1 MPVTINGNGSITGLS
16 VGGLGSGVVNNSNLA
31 NNAVNA
37 SKVDL
42 TDNYA
47 FTGTFTTPNGYNL
60 LATKNDSSS
69 TNYNSDTLIFDLN
82 AYLSTYDV
90 FYFDVKYYNT
100 SPQGSQHV
108 YFHWDDV
115 GGSNMTLRYVSNG
128 LSQDGSTATP
138 HNGSS
143 VYFRPAFAS
152 QFQTTTTYQFYLYNS
167 TISDTSMDATIT
179 GQTSWYREGSGV
191 SAANFAAQA
200 QSDDKFRYFYLNA
213 DVNNS
218 DTGYGRVD
226 ARLYGVS

>member
-1 MPVTINGNGSITGLS
+1 MPVTINGSGSIAGLS
-16 VGGLGSGVVNNSNLA
+16 VGGLGSGVVNTATLA

-47 FTGTFTTPNGYNL
+47 FTGTFSTPNGYNL

-82 AYLSTYDV
+82 AYLSAYDV

-108 YFHWDDV
+108 FFHWDDV
-115 GGSNMTLRYVSNG
+115 GGNNMTLRYISSG
-128 LSQDGSTATP
+128 YSQDASQAIP
-138 HNGSS
+138 HNGSG
-143 VYFRPAFAS
+143 VYFKPAFAS
-152 QFQTTTTYQFYLYNS
+152 QHSTTTTYQFHLYNS

-179 GQTSWYREGSGV
+179 GLTSWYREGAGV
-191 SAANFAAQA
+191 SSANFAAQA